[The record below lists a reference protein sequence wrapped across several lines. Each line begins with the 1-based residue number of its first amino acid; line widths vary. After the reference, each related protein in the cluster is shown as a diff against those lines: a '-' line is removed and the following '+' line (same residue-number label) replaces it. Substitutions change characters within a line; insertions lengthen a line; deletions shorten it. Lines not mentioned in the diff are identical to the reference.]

1 MDALNVFVVVVAFVL
16 LLGGVLAL
24 WRFTKLRSKGT
35 PVIIRPIPAED
46 GAAWRHGVMKYSDGT
61 ALVYKLRSLR
71 PGADLSFPRNDVEIL
86 SRREPTTVE
95 AGFFDDGLH
104 VVGFAVAGQ
113 GEWELAVDDSGD
125 TALVAWVES
134 SPSARQTRALPTNI
148 EERFRSARARGAGTS
163 RSNGTARSNG
173 SARSN
178 GGSRP
183 NGGNR
188 PH

>member
-16 LLGGVLAL
+16 LLGGALAM

-46 GAAWRHGVMKYSDGT
+46 GAAWRHGVMKYTDGT
-61 ALVYKLRSLR
+61 AFVYKLRSLR

-86 SRREPTTVE
+86 SRREPTGVE

-104 VVGFAVAGQ
+104 VVVFSVADQ

-134 SPSARQTRALPTNI
+134 SPSARQTGALPSII
-148 EERFRSARARGAGTS
+148 EERFRCLRGRANGTGRAIG
-163 RSNGTARSNG
+163 RSNGRANG
-173 SARSN
+173 N
-178 GGSRP
+178 GLR
-183 NGGNR
+183 
-188 PH
+188 

>member
-16 LLGGVLAL
+16 LLGGLLAL

-35 PVIIRPIPAED
+35 PVIIRPIPAGD
-46 GAAWRHGVMKYSDGT
+46 GAAWRHGVMTYTDGM

-104 VVGFAVAGQ
+104 VVTFSVVDQ

-148 EERFRSARARGAGTS
+148 EERFRSVRARG
-163 RSNGTARSNG
+163 NGNG
-173 SARSN
+173 RGKGN
-178 GGSRP
+178 GRAPGRA
-183 NGGNR
+183 NGRANGNGR
-188 PH
+188 R